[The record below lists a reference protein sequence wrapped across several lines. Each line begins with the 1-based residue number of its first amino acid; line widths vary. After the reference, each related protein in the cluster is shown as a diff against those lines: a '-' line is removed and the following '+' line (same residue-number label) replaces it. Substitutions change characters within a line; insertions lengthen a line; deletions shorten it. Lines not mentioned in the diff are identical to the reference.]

1 MQSVPANWG
10 SIFSASHKTEYRFTI
25 NGVNYEGDDLKDTPV
40 VSKPLLD
47 KPAIGRC
54 CTGSAKVKIYPK
66 GTIPKAATVDVY
78 CRLRKNADNTVTN
91 WLPQGKYYVSSRSGK
106 NLLEITCL
114 DRMIKAG
121 VTYRD
126 KSAFVSWPQPM
137 SAVVNEICSIMG
149 VTLDARTQIKTGA
162 GYTVDYPNDDVLISE
177 ILGMI
182 GAAHGGNWIFTE
194 TGKLRLVVLASPA
207 GDAVQILGRT
217 HTGFV
222 ARGKTQTISRV
233 ILVDDAENEFTA
245 GDDSGLTISAKCNYA
260 TQAIAST
267 LCSAGG
273 IPLENGCLTIPDAA
287 FSKGLLSVGAATVA
301 NGKIDLQTASVL
313 YGVTYEPYTLSG
325 AYLNPAIELGD
336 TLSVTDRDGTVH
348 RVVVFSLDMSC
359 TVSCTCSL
367 SALIDDETEDE
378 YPYITARDLTLKR
391 TVRTDQT
398 YYGNRINRSEG
409 FVSELLVNDVLT
421 ARLTANAS
429 AFSMQSKEGNSWID
443 RIYFDNITGK
453 YVITGDVTVQGLA
466 TFISGLATSGSTVIN
481 GGNITTGQIKS
492 NSGNGFTIDLTN
504 GTISVGNKDLNT
516 ALNAID
522 NEIVISA
529 SAQMFTKA
537 SGASSYSPASIT
549 LTAQS
554 TNTLASYQWYKNN
567 TALSGKTA
575 RTLTITP
582 SDISGT
588 SATYKVVGTDA
599 GGQTYTDM
607 MTIAKLADG
616 SSGTPGTP
624 GQDSYTAILSNE
636 YVEIPVNVQRKPLE
650 AGTYSCVVSVYKGL
664 TAMTATKNTPTSG
677 QFKVTPG
684 TAPTGV
690 TVAQNTAGTI
700 TLTVATNTAIL
711 DSSELSLTIT
721 VYGGITV
728 NAKIA
733 IHANMND
740 VTVTQQSSIEQN
752 ATNITLKVSKDSI
765 ISEINQ
771 SAEQITI
778 SASKVNLSGYVTF
791 TNLSTSGQTTIDGG
805 NIKTNTITATQI
817 AASTITASEIAAST
831 ITGAK
836 IASQTIEAG
845 NIKSGTITATQI
857 ASGTITAT
865 QIASGTI
872 TATQLAAS
880 TITGAK
886 IAANTIEASNIKAS
900 TITGAKIASQTIEAS
915 NIKTGTITAT
925 QIASGTITATQI
937 ATGTITATQLAA
949 STITGAK
956 IASNTI
962 EASNIKAST
971 ITGAKIASNTIEASN
986 IKAGAITA
994 EKIASGAITANMIT
1008 TGTMSADRIS
1018 GGTID
1023 ANNVTITNLDVS
1035 NAHIQTM
1042 YAYSSSYRVVMKSVG
1057 TTTLYIGGDGSWNMQ
1072 YVYLY
1077 CDSSLELGKWG
1088 TADWKYRILFD
1099 TSARVIRPQGQ
1110 NTYAWDFGS
1119 STYPFK
1125 NGYFTNLYVN
1135 GVAVTGGTPTI
1146 SVLTGSGT
1154 YNTLTLN
1161 SSRQLVPGYSGTS
1174 STYGISLGNSTYPFY
1189 DFYTFQAHIGTNSTS
1204 SKIGFFGVTPYAKQT
1219 VNKVSTSATAS
1230 TIATKLND
1238 LLTAL
1243 KNYGLIASS

>member
-429 AFSMQSKEGNSWID
+429 AFSMQSKEGNNWID

-567 TALSGKTA
+567 AALSGQTA

-616 SSGTPGTP
+616 TSGEKGDKGDQGEKGDKGDPGNPGVGISSVTEYYAINNSSTTAPADNAFSTTVVSPTASKRFLWNYELITYTNQSTERTEKHVAAVYGQKGDTGSPGSQGDPGKGISSIVEYYAISNSTTAPDDNAFSTTVQTPTTSNKYLWNYELITYSDNTTSRTDKRIIGTYGDKGDTGASGVGISSITEYYAINNSTTAPADSAFSTSVVSPTASNRYLWNYELVTYTNGTTAKLDKHIAAVYGQKGDTGSPGSP
-624 GQDSYTAILSNE
+624 GSQGDPGVGIASIVEYYAVNNSTTAPAENTFSTVVLSPTASNKYLWNYELITYTDDTTFKTDKRIIGTYGEKGSKGDKGDQGNPGADSYTAILSNE
-636 YVEIPVNVQRKPLE
+636 YVEIPVDVNRKPLT
-650 AGTYSCVVSVYKGL
+650 AKTYTCVVSVYKGI
-664 TAMTATKNTPTSG
+664 TAMTATTGTPASG

-684 TAPTGV
+684 TAPVGV

-711 DSSELSLTIT
+711 DSSELPLTIT
-721 VYGGITV
+721 VYGGVTV

-740 VTVTQQSSIEQN
+740 VTVQQQSSIEQN
-752 ATNITLKVSKDSI
+752 ATNITLKVSKNSV

-778 SASKVNLSGYVTF
+778 SAAKINLSGLITAI
-791 TNLSTSGQTTIDGG
+791 NADGQSSTIDG
-805 NIKTNTITATQI
+805 NKITT
-817 AASTITASEIAAST
+817 
-831 ITGAK
+831 
-836 IASQTIEAG
+836 
-845 NIKSGTITATQI
+845 GTITATQI

-865 QIASGTI
+865 QI
-872 TATQLAAS
+872 
-880 TITGAK
+880 
-886 IAANTIEASNIKAS
+886 KAS
-900 TITGAKIASQTIEAS
+900 TITGAKIASQTIEAT
-915 NIKTGTITAT
+915 NIKSGTITAT

-956 IASNTI
+956 IAANTI
-962 EASNIKAST
+962 EC
-971 ITGAKIASNTIEASN
+971 
-986 IKAGAITA
+986 
-994 EKIASGAITANMIT
+994 
-1008 TGTMSADRIS
+1008 
-1018 GGTID
+1018 GGC
-1023 ANNVTITNLDVS
+1023 L
-1035 NAHIQTM
+1035 
-1042 YAYSSSYRVVMKSVG
+1042 
-1057 TTTLYIGGDGSWNMQ
+1057 
-1072 YVYLY
+1072 
-1077 CDSSLELGKWG
+1077 
-1088 TADWKYRILFD
+1088 
-1099 TSARVIRPQGQ
+1099 
-1110 NTYAWDFGS
+1110 
-1119 STYPFK
+1119 
-1125 NGYFTNLYVN
+1125 
-1135 GVAVTGGTPTI
+1135 
-1146 SVLTGSGT
+1146 
-1154 YNTLTLN
+1154 
-1161 SSRQLVPGYSGTS
+1161 
-1174 STYGISLGNSTYPFY
+1174 
-1189 DFYTFQAHIGTNSTS
+1189 
-1204 SKIGFFGVTPYAKQT
+1204 
-1219 VNKVSTSATAS
+1219 
-1230 TIATKLND
+1230 
-1238 LLTAL
+1238 
-1243 KNYGLIASS
+1243 